1 MPDTRASS
9 LKRLRAPVLMIWPTK
24 DAWINAG
31 VVESFKSAMKAAGKQ
46 LTVES
51 YDADHAFANPS
62 SARYNEEAASDA
74 WRKTIAFY
82 KEHLD
87 GS

>member
-1 MPDTRASS
+1 MRSISPFNSVDSRGFMPAAGSS
-9 LKRLRAPVLMIWPTK
+9 NR
-24 DAWINAG
+24 INAG

-62 SARYNEEAASDA
+62 SARYNEKAAGDA

-87 GS
+87 GG